1 MSCSPVR
8 ECGRRLSMRSAAPPV
23 RGAASC
29 TTFSPT
35 RRTWFPTWSGSRSTG
50 CCRRSSRHSTTS
62 TRPPISAPGAPT
74 HSARTHLLTIPS
86 AAHRIAGLRTR
97 PLRRWP
103 GPCSAQ
109 GRVRPLGTGDRRRLP
124 AGGRRRRVAAR
135 HRSRCPGCRSTRRL
149 PGRHVARGRQWRCR
163 TAATRAGYGIGSR
176 SGATPQTQAI
186 PVAARLP
193 LQRQLRNALMS
204 RCRNSGSSSSVPILP
219 TVATVLRNCWR

>member
-8 ECGRRLSMRSAAPPV
+8 ECGRRRSMRSAAPPV

-86 AAHRIAGLRTR
+86 AAPSDRWSTNSTAPPMARPVRRSGPGSAAGNRSSPTPSSGWPPTAGCCPAPI
-97 PLRRWP
+97 PLSW
-103 GPCSAQ
+103 
-109 GRVRPLGTGDRRRLP
+109 LP
-124 AGGRRRRVAAR
+124 VY
-135 HRSRCPGCRSTRRL
+135 SP
-149 PGRHVARGRQWRCR
+149 P
-163 TAATRAGYGIGSR
+163 TRAACCSR
-176 SGATPQTQAI
+176 TSVAMSHRCNTRWIRHWQPLWGHPQTQAI